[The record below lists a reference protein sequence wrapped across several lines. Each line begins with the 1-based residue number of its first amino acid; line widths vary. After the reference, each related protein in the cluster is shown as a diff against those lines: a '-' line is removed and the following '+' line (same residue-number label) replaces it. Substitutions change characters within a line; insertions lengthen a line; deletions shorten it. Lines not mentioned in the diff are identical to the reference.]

1 MSGILKTLAATVVLA
16 ALIAPQ
22 SDALAS
28 GRSGEVV
35 VHQVCA
41 ACHAT
46 GRNGAPKIGDEK
58 AWQARAAQGLSSLTR
73 HAIKGIRNM
82 PPHGGNQGVT
92 NFELELAITYMVN
105 HSGGHWATPINK
117 AAPPAAERSGKEI
130 VSEKCVE
137 CHGTGVGG
145 APRIGDRAA
154 WIHRA
159 TYGIDALLR
168 SAIKGHGAMPS
179 RGGMPDLTD
188 SELRRA
194 IVYMLQESVGPVNKA
209 STTGGTSQAAPSGPV
224 SQAGW
229 NHKVVGGTEIYLG
242 LLSAAELRASHP
254 KPDATTAMLGRIP
267 SGSDYYYLNVS
278 LFDRTSSAVIKDAKV
293 KATVSDPV
301 MGGETKALKP
311 IAFNNSVSYGN
322 YIQIPTSA
330 ANAYIISL
338 QISRPGVAGAT
349 TAKFYFPH

>member
-1 MSGILKTLAATVVLA
+1 MFGIFKTLAATVVLA
-16 ALIAPQ
+16 ALMAPQ
-22 SDALAS
+22 TDARAS
-28 GRSGEVV
+28 GRSGEEV

-46 GRNGAPKIGDEK
+46 GRNGAPKIGDDK

-73 HAIKGIRNM
+73 HAISGIRNM
-82 PPHGGNQGVT
+82 PAHGGSKGVT
-92 NFELELAITYMVN
+92 DYELELAITYMVN
-105 HSGGHWATPINK
+105 QSGGHWAKPINK
-117 AAPPAAERSGKEI
+117 AAPPAERSGEEI
-130 VSEKCVE
+130 VNETCVK

-145 APRIGDRAA
+145 APRIGDRGA

-168 SAIKGHGAMPS
+168 SAIAGHGAMPS

-194 IVYMLQESVGPVNKA
+194 IVYMLQKSVGPVNKA

-224 SQAGW
+224 SQVGW
-229 NHKVVGGTEIYLG
+229 NHKVVGSTEIYVG

-254 KPDATTAMLGRIP
+254 KPDATTAELGGIP
-267 SGSDYYYLNVS
+267 SGSDAYYLNVS
-278 LFDRTSSAVIKDAKV
+278 LFDRPSSAEIKGAKV

-301 MGGETKALKP
+301 MGGEARQLESIT
-311 IAFNNSVSYGN
+311 FNNSVSYGSF
-322 YIQIPTSA
+322 IRIPRSS
-330 ANAYIISL
+330 ANAYIITL
-338 QISRPGVAGAT
+338 RISRPDMPGTIV
-349 TAKFYFPH
+349 AKFYYPH